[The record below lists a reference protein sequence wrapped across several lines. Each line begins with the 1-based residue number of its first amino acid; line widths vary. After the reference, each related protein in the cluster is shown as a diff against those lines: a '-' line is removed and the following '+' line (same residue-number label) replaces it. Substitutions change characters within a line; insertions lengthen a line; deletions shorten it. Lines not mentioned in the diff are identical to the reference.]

1 MRPCRLRDCP
11 PVCPHERAR
20 KSSRDRSGVQQI
32 FRAAQQL
39 GHGPSGSTLP
49 TPEEAAERHVISG
62 TVTYRQRV
70 ALASGS
76 IVEVRVE
83 DATRTGTLT
92 PAALLGSTRF
102 EAAGQVPIPFEVDL
116 PEGGTGRRAAYAV
129 SARIYGPDGRLLFAS
144 DAPHRLSAAAS
155 TDRVRASDR
164 TVRASEVKETWAV
177 GERPAGR
184 SDEAGRGPWRHSA
197 PLQPRKPQREAQ
209 VWVKLAYSV
218 SRRRIAG
225 QC

>member
-1 MRPCRLRDCP
+1 MRPCRLLGCLLTVLPLMNAPAKAAEMGQECNNTSGPRN
-11 PVCPHERAR
+11 
-20 KSSRDRSGVQQI
+20 SWGTDRL
-32 FRAAQQL
+32 A
-39 GHGPSGSTLP
+39 STLP

-155 TDRVRASDR
+155 TDRVELVIVPS
-164 TVRASEVKETWAV
+164 
-177 GERPAGR
+177 GRPR
-184 SDEAGRGPWRHSA
+184 
-197 PLQPRKPQREAQ
+197 
-209 VWVKLAYSV
+209 
-218 SRRRIAG
+218 
-225 QC
+225 